1 MGGEAV
7 TARPPVVA
15 SQARI
20 AILMA
25 VRNGAA
31 HLREQLDSI
40 AAQTHANWHILASD
54 DGSQDHSRVILS
66 EFAARDGGLTVLE
79 GPQAGAAA
87 NFLFLIRQLG
97 QYGDDEGWT
106 AFSDQDD
113 VWYPARLERGLAA
126 LSHVP
131 ETTPALFCSRLTIT
145 DPQLRPLRRS
155 PSRPR
160 PPGFCNALVQNIAA
174 GNTILLNLAATR
186 LIVAAAVEVQDLVI
200 HDWWI
205 YQIVSGVGG
214 VVVHDDAAL
223 VLYRQHSGN
232 QIGAND
238 TLRARGK
245 RMMMVLRG
253 QFRLWNDINIRA
265 LQGSAHR
272 FTPENQ
278 ALLEGFARMRDSR
291 FCLHR
296 LWRLW
301 RLGLYRQHLPGSCA
315 LWLSALLRRL

>member
-1 MGGEAV
+1 MIAC
-7 TARPPVVA
+7 PPVA
-15 SQARI
+15 IAQARI

-25 VRNGAA
+25 VRDGAA

-40 AAQTHANWHILASD
+40 AAQTHADWHILASD
-54 DGSQDHSRVILS
+54 DGSQDGSRAILS
-66 EFAARDGGLTVLE
+66 RFVARGCDLTVLE
-79 GPQAGAAA
+79 GPQAGVAA

-97 QYGDDEGWT
+97 RCGDGEGWT

-113 VWYPARLERGLAA
+113 VWCPGRLERGLAA
-126 LSHVP
+126 LSYVP

-145 DPQLRPLRRS
+145 DPQLRPLRPS

-160 PPGFCNALVQNIAA
+160 PPEFRNALVQNIAA
-174 GNTILLNLAATR
+174 GNTILLNPAATR
-186 LIVAAAVEVQDLVI
+186 LIVAAAAEVRDLVV

-205 YQIVSGVGG
+205 YQIISGVDG

-245 RMMMVLRG
+245 RIMMLLRG
-253 QFRLWNDINIRA
+253 EFRRWNEVNIRA

-272 FTPENQ
+272 FTPENR
-278 ALLEGFARMRDSR
+278 ALLEGFARMRNSR
-291 FCLHR
+291 FFVHR
-296 LWRLW
+296 LWWLW